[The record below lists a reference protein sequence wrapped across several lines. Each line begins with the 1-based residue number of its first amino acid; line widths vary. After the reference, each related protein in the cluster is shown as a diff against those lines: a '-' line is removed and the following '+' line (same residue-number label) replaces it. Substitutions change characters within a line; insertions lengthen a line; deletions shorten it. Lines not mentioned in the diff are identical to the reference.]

1 MLSAAYFRRQ
11 ADICV
16 RLSLITS
23 DEAVSTRL
31 LAMAKEYM
39 ATSETLES
47 GTPAPPSPDQDKP
60 TESPAIAAPLRVA
73 PEESNPGTGPAGLC

>member
-23 DEAVSTRL
+23 DEVVSTRL

-39 ATSETLES
+39 ATSEALGS

-60 TESPAIAAPLRVA
+60 TAIAAPLRVA
-73 PEESNPGTGPAGLC
+73 PEESNPGTDPAGFC